1 MPQLSLEL
9 PHQLGQEEAARR
21 LKDRFNTVSDMYK
34 AHVSDLTHQWNG
46 HTFSFDFHTM
56 GMKIAGTVAVEQAKV
71 KLAASLPLA
80 AMLFKGM
87 IEDRI
92 RQEMGQVLA

>member
-21 LKDRFNTVSDMYK
+21 LKDRFNAVCERYQTQI
-34 AHVSDLTHQWNG
+34 SDLTHQWNG
-46 HTFSFDFHTM
+46 HNFSFDFHTM
-56 GMKIAGTVAVEQAKV
+56 GMKIAGTLAVEPAKV
-71 KLAASLPLA
+71 TLAASLPLA
-80 AMLFKGM
+80 AMLFKKV

>member
-1 MPQLSLEL
+1 MPQLSLEVS
-9 PHQLGQEEAARR
+9 HQLGQEEAARR
-21 LKDRFNTVSDMYK
+21 LKDRFDAVSATYQSQ
-34 AHVSDLTHQWNG
+34 VSNLSHQWNG
-46 HTFSFDFHTM
+46 DTFSFDFHTM

-80 AMLFKGM
+80 AMLFKKM

-92 RQEMGQVLA
+92 RQEVRQVLA

>member
-1 MPQLSLEL
+1 MPQLSLEM
-9 PHQLGQEEAARR
+9 PHQLTQEEAARR
-21 LKDRFNTVSDMYK
+21 LKDRFETVTQMYR
-34 AHVSDLTHQWNG
+34 AQLSELSHQWDG